1 MPNLAFT
8 VGNLTGPIH
17 LLSGQDEITLS
28 GSVVIGFDPALID
41 NEKAIVI
48 LPEARQV
55 SACLRLGALLEI
67 FFSGTAPADLLLWRL
82 QTSTVRAIYA
92 ARAPW

>member
-67 FFSGTAPADLLLWRL
+67 LC
-82 QTSTVRAIYA
+82 A
-92 ARAPW
+92 ARLLQIFSCGVCRLVL